1 MNIDPNF
8 SKFDSETREEKEV
21 AYLNFMKSQRIRDKF
36 YYFLRPVLKIMLLLL
51 CIASLFGIV
60 IAISGIPRTIDKEY
74 AAVQFRMNDDTY
86 EENITISVKGKLY
99 TRFFSDP
106 KFKGSIM
113 IDNFEY
119 TKTSELID
127 ITFFKSIP
135 QGWGA
140 LQYDFFDNGTVNIES
155 LGVIWM
161 SDHFDKLT
169 IWVYEPLDGDS
180 KSTTDLIISA
190 PANSRKE
197 AIQIVEQL
205 SHYTEQHKQGD

>member
-8 SKFDSETREEKEV
+8 SKFDSETSEEKEA

-36 YYFLRPVLKIMLLLL
+36 YYFLRPVLIIMLLLL

-60 IAISGIPRTIDKEY
+60 IAISGIPRTIDREY
-74 AAVQFRMNDDTY
+74 AAIQFRMNDDTY
-86 EENITISVKGKLY
+86 VENITISKGKLY

-119 TKTSELID
+119 TKTSEVFD
-127 ITFFKSIP
+127 ITFYKTILE
-135 QGWGA
+135 GWGP
-140 LQYDFFDNGTVNIES
+140 LQYDVFDNGKVDTEF
-155 LGVIWM
+155 LGSIWM

-169 IWVYEPLDGDS
+169 IWVFEPLDGER
-180 KSTTDLIISA
+180 KSTRDLIISA

-205 SHYTEQHKQGD
+205 SHYTEQHKQGN

>member
-8 SKFDSETREEKEV
+8 SKFDSETSEEKEA

-36 YYFLRPVLKIMLLLL
+36 YYFLRPVLKVMLLLL

-60 IAISGIPRTIDKEY
+60 IAISGIPSTIDKEY

-86 EENITISVKGKLY
+86 VENITISVKGKLY

-119 TKTSELID
+119 TKTNEVID
-127 ITFFKSIP
+127 ITFYKSMLKGGGMLHYTPI
-135 QGWGA
+135 
-140 LQYDFFDNGTVNIES
+140 DNGTVNIEA

-169 IWVYEPLDGDS
+169 IWVFEPLDGDR

-205 SHYTEQHKQGD
+205 SHYTEQYKEGD